1 MRRVGRSLLCA
12 AASALFLIVTAPNAS
27 AGTVELGSNLST
39 FAILGGAGVTIGG
52 PESVI
57 TGSVGAFPTVAIT
70 GVIPTN
76 FAISDGTVQEG
87 GATAQ
92 AAQSELGVAMGALV
106 GMGPGTAEGTLNNI
120 TLGPGVY
127 SVSATGLTGTLTLD
141 GGGNADASW
150 VFLFGS
156 SFTTA
161 SDSQVVVQNT
171 GSGASLYWVMSAGS
185 ATLGQDSTF
194 AGNILANVAVTVG
207 TGVTD
212 PCGRLLT
219 QTASVSLDGA
229 DAIGIGCS
237 GVLAGSNGLNGGSDN
252 GSVPETG
259 TLSLLSMGLG
269 AGILLLRKFRSI
281 R

>member
-1 MRRVGRSLLCA
+1 V
-12 AASALFLIVTAPNAS
+12 ASGLFLIVTAPNAS
-27 AGTVELGSNLST
+27 AGTVALGSDLST
-39 FAILGGAGVTIGG
+39 FAILGGGGVTIGG
-52 PESVI
+52 TGSVI
-57 TGSVGAFPTVAIT
+57 TGSVGAYPTVAIT

-76 FAISDGTVQEG
+76 FTISDGTVQEG
-87 GATAQ
+87 GTTAQ
-92 AAQSELGVAMGALV
+92 AAQSELGVAMTALI
-106 GMGPGTAEGTLNNI
+106 GMGPGTAEASLDNI

-141 GGGNADASW
+141 GGGDPNASW

-161 SDSQVVVQNT
+161 SDSDVTVENT
-171 GSGASLYWVMSAGS
+171 GSGASLYWVMGAGS
-185 ATLGQDSTF
+185 ATLGSDSTF

-219 QTASVSLDGA
+219 QTASVSLDGT
-229 DAIGIGCS
+229 DTVGIGCS
-237 GVLAGSNGLNGGSDN
+237 GALAGSNGLNGG
-252 GSVPETG
+252 GWGVPEPG
-259 TLSLLSMGLG
+259 TLTLLGLGLG
-269 AGILLLRKFRSI
+269 AGFLLLRKFRSI